1 VVDRLRLLLN
11 RPLNDADRPRLFA
24 IAAALIVAA
33 AVALTALD
41 DAGPARQRDQPTAP
55 APAPLDAT
63 TDVAAA
69 SSPSPAPR
77 AAPPSEEGTPAPGAA
92 ASRADVAQA
101 KRAARRFLAGYLP
114 YTYGQ
119 RAAHQIED
127 VDPDLRRRLASDRP
141 RVPPRE
147 RRRRPRLELL
157 HADGAG
163 RDRARMVALVS
174 DGRRRYTVDL
184 ELARTSSGWQVA
196 AVGS

>member
-1 VVDRLRLLLN
+1 MVDRLRLLLN

-33 AVALTALD
+33 AVVLAALD
-41 DAGPARQRDQPTAP
+41 DAGPAPERDEPTAP
-55 APAPLDAT
+55 AAAPLDAPA
-63 TDVAAA
+63 DVAAA
-69 SSPSPAPR
+69 SSPSPR

-119 RAAHQIED
+119 RAAQEIED
-127 VDPDLRRRLASDRP
+127 VDPHLRRRLARDRP

-184 ELARTSSGWQVA
+184 ELARTSSGWRVA

>member
-11 RPLNDADRPRLFA
+11 RPLIDADRPRLFA

-33 AVALTALD
+33 ALVLTALD
-41 DAGPARQRDQPTAP
+41 DAGPAPERDQRAAP
-55 APAPLDAT
+55 AAAPLDAP
-63 TDVAAA
+63 TDVAGA
-69 SSPSPAPR
+69 SSPSPAPK
-77 AAPPSEEGTPAPGAA
+77 AAPPSEEGTPAPGAV
-92 ASRADVAQA
+92 ASRADVAHA

-119 RAAHQIED
+119 RAAREIAD
-127 VDPDLRRRLASDRP
+127 VDPELRRRLASDRP
-141 RVPPRE
+141 RVPPQE

-174 DGRRRYTVDL
+174 DGRRRYIVDL
-184 ELARTSSGWQVA
+184 ELARTSSGWHVT

>member
-33 AVALTALD
+33 ALVLTALD
-41 DAGPARQRDQPTAP
+41 DAGPAPERDPQTAP

-63 TDVAAA
+63 ADVAAA
-69 SSPSPAPR
+69 SSPSPAP

-119 RAAHQIED
+119 RAAQEIED
-127 VDPDLRRRLASDRP
+127 VDPDLRRRLARDRP
-141 RVPPRE
+141 RVPPQE